1 MSGYRPARL
10 TPMRAPQRA
19 TAAGCLWRAGA
30 VLLERRPDD
39 AEVSPGVWDIPGG
52 HVEANETPEA
62 ALCRELREE
71 LGVGVHE
78 FRLGLVQDED
88 EARSGK
94 LYRHYVYLVERFDGE
109 PRARDGQTLDWLPL
123 RALHGAADAPARAI
137 VAQLNPAAEFA
148 LRHFL
153 AHGWLAQ

>member
-10 TPMRAPQRA
+10 TPLRAPQRA

-30 VLLERRPDD
+30 VLLERRPDH
-39 AEVSPGVWDIPGG
+39 AKVSPGVWDIPGG

-62 ALCRELREE
+62 ALVRELREE
-71 LGVGVHE
+71 LGVEVAA

-88 EARSGK
+88 EARSGQ
-94 LYRHYVYLVERFDGE
+94 LYRHYLYLVEQFAGE

-123 RALHGAADAPARAI
+123 RALQGAGDPTARAI

-153 AHGWLAQ
+153 ALGWLAQ